1 VWATAFLEKNF
12 KFAKFFCVNSILKKR
27 FLVCLILVKY
37 AILKVILAKIEW
49 GVGVFVRN
57 DEGRKSNIFFRWKR

>member
-1 VWATAFLEKNF
+1 VWATAFLEKFLNLQNF
-12 KFAKFFCVNSILKKR
+12 FVPILPFKKR

-57 DEGRKSNIFFRWKR
+57 DEGRKSTIFFRWKR